1 MRALP
6 LHLPIFAMALA
17 LGACGGDD
25 AAEQA
30 KGGAVSQNAVERE
43 LAEAPQMRPGLYRS
57 RMEMVRFD
65 VPGVPAEQQALMRG
79 MMGAAQGMSVNHCL
93 TEREAGRGPRDMF
106 REMGQGDCT
115 LQRFDVN
122 GNALTGEMQCRGR
135 ANEVTTMRMTGTM
148 DRESSAMTMVADIRN
163 SGLPQGRAE
172 MEMRVT
178 SERSGDCTAAQEAE
192 ANRQADEARAALTER
207 QGATP
212 PRSDG
217 K

>member
-6 LHLPIFAMALA
+6 LHLPIVAMALA

-79 MMGAAQGMSVNHCL
+79 MMLSCFA
-93 TEREAGRGPRDMF
+93 
-106 REMGQGDCT
+106 
-115 LQRFDVN
+115 
-122 GNALTGEMQCRGR
+122 
-135 ANEVTTMRMTGTM
+135 
-148 DRESSAMTMVADIRN
+148 SSAATTAGGILAPVMKPLIIA
-163 SGLPQGRAE
+163 GLKK
-172 MEMRVT
+172 
-178 SERSGDCTAAQEAE
+178 
-192 ANRQADEARAALTER
+192 N
-207 QGATP
+207 
-212 PRSDG
+212 
-217 K
+217 